1 MLEKFEQFINELK
14 NNPHIS
20 VNEES
25 VADNRELMDFIDYKE
40 NFNEVYEELRVHVP
54 EADYKY
60 EDLGALSLDWD
71 ATTNEPDE
79 EYLWG
84 GFQLHTFS
92 SALSSPSNFWKRYN
106 DSPRFWKNN
115 RQPEAEA
122 ICEAFLPKL
131 NYINGSGHSSDGTF
145 GCILREDGIYP
156 CPVYFYDSGI
166 WFKMDLSLE
175 EYYEKMLNSKAVYYW
190 QYFYVATEEIVQK
203 LGNFKPIFIEA
214 DTKYL
219 EGPTAGLEDK
229 FRDGTFTYSA
239 EGVLHQMKNI
249 IKLFPKLFPDM
260 DLTHFKEKCDALK
273 KALKNKF

>member
-1 MLEKFEQFINELK
+1 M
-14 NNPHIS
+14 
-20 VNEES
+20 
-25 VADNRELMDFIDYKE
+25 
-40 NFNEVYEELRVHVP
+40 
-54 EADYKY
+54 
-60 EDLGALSLDWD
+60 
-71 ATTNEPDE
+71 
-79 EYLWG
+79 
-84 GFQLHTFS
+84 
-92 SALSSPSNFWKRYN
+92 SSPSNFWKRYN